1 MKHNREFADFLRD
14 YVNLNETR
22 LDDLATHVESLTDY
36 LENNHPEYVR
46 HELHGSMA
54 TETMIRP
61 SVEDASVDADVL
73 VKMKHSEDAKVSDYV
88 DGLYA
93 TLAGSDRYKDKI
105 TKKNRAVTVTYSE
118 ESKCEV
124 DLVPFVEINGKYYV
138 CPRDSKEYLRTDG
151 TGYRN
156 WFRDKNR
163 LTKGNLKRV
172 VRLLK
177 YSRDHLKG
185 IDAPSIMITTLAGYA
200 VTKSDD
206 GDESVST
213 VANTLV
219 TVLERMS
226 RRLAKMNHT
235 DKLKNPALSTE
246 EFSPGW
252 SRKQF
257 NDFRSAIDKAATD
270 ARKALAE
277 TNREKSI
284 AKWKKLFGDRPFGG
298 GQGGDANGGGGGNPP
313 TGPRRNISRGST
325 YATPIGISAPFRP
338 RPNYATSVD
347 AYVPNASQEYDLTM
361 LSRDNIRW
369 LHRHQPSMTIDYQRG
384 LIAGRMRVNAV
395 WDPISGLLTPDH
407 PEEYA
412 PPGTTLIRDEFEML
426 IHLRY
431 RSRPIS
437 IGRNREMHNRM
448 PPVFEVGDRAR
459 RLSYERRIQPAD
471 LHVNA
476 NGECCLTI
484 DLTAPSGETFDLSRL
499 VGQDI
504 TAWLYRL
511 AYVERYGLQ
520 KAQADLWREYDHI
533 RGPNQHLDSL
543 KRVAKLVT
551 DSDALCPCRSGILY
565 PQCHGPQIA
574 VAKSE
579 RLI

>member
-1 MKHNREFADFLRD
+1 MKHNKEFADFLRD
-14 YVNLNETR
+14 HVNLNETR
-22 LDDLATHVESLTDY
+22 LDDLAMHVESLTEY

-46 HELHGSMA
+46 YELHGSMA

-73 VKMKHSEDAKVSDYV
+73 VKMKYSKDAKVSDYV
-88 DGLYA
+88 DGLYS
-93 TLAGSDRYKDKI
+93 TLAGSARYKDKL
-105 TKKNRAVTVTYSE
+105 TKRNKAVTVTYSE

-138 CPRDSKEYLRTDG
+138 CPRNSKEYLRTDG

-156 WFRDKNR
+156 WFNDKNR
-163 LTKGNLKRV
+163 LTKGNLKKV
-172 VRLLK
+172 VRLIK
-177 YSRDHLKG
+177 YTRDHLKG
-185 IDAPSIMITTLAGYA
+185 IDASSIVITTLAGYA
-200 VTKSDD
+200 VTKNEE
-206 GDESVST
+206 GKESVRT
-213 VANTLV
+213 VADTLV

-226 RRLAKMNHT
+226 RRLDNMDYT
-235 DKLKNPALSTE
+235 DTLKNPALPTE

-257 NDFRSAIDKAATD
+257 MDFRSAIDKAATD
-270 ARKALAE
+270 AREALDE
-277 TNREKSI
+277 PDRKKSI

-298 GQGGDANGGGGGNPP
+298 GQDGNDNDGGDDNPP
-313 TGPRRNISRGST
+313 SGPRRNISRGST
-325 YATPIGISAPFRP
+325 YGTSIGVSAPFRP
-338 RPNYATSVD
+338 RPNYATSAD
-347 AYVPNASQEYDLTM
+347 SYAPNANREYDLTM
-361 LSRDNIRW
+361 LTRDNIRW
-369 LHRHQPSMTIDYQRG
+369 LRGHQPNMTIDSQKG
-384 LIAGRMRVNAV
+384 FIAGRMRVNAV
-395 WDPISGLLTPDH
+395 WDPISGLLTPDYL
-407 PEEYA
+407 EKYA

-448 PPVFEVGDRAR
+448 PPVFEIGGRAR
-459 RLSYERRIQPAD
+459 RLSAERRIQPAD
-471 LHVNA
+471 LHINT
-476 NGECCLTI
+476 NDECCLTI
-484 DLTAPSGETFDLSRL
+484 DLTAPSRETFDLLRL
-499 VGQDI
+499 IGQDI

-520 KAQADLWREYDHI
+520 RAQTNLWREYDHI
-533 RGPNQHLDSL
+533 RGPNQHLDYL

-551 DSDALCPCRSGILY
+551 DSDATCPCRSGIPY
-565 PQCHGPQIA
+565 PQCHGPQIM